1 MLNDKDLKDR
11 FLLEKIEEI
20 LVNKLSV
27 KEKFEIL
34 DIFRRNRISLSELE
48 EMYQKGR
55 DEGRAE
61 CIDDITY
68 ALKDIL

>member
-68 ALKDIL
+68 ALRDIL